1 MPSFGES
8 MKRERELRQITLRE
22 ISEATKINLRYLDA
36 LERNDF
42 RHLPGG
48 VFNKGFVR
56 AFAQYIGVDSESM
69 VNAYLEEE
77 QSQQARVE
85 ERRKEA
91 LRRSAASEPP
101 LIGRDARIEPE
112 EGSRPSR
119 ALRIVGLAAVVAIVA
134 VAVALALVL
143 RDKPQAPAQAAV
155 PPARPAQ
162 APSPNGAPAEA
173 SALEARVIVVR
184 RTPGTLN
191 CDDRERR
198 DLGELLPGAELILRC
213 GSFLVVDA
221 EDGGAI
227 RLGIGGASP
236 ETPGPDRQ
244 PVRGHRIDAATPAK
258 PAAKGS
264 S

>member
-56 AFAQYIGVDSESM
+56 AFAQYIGIDAESM
-69 VNAYLEEE
+69 VTAYLQEE
-77 QSQQARVE
+77 QGQQARVE

-91 LRRSAASEPP
+91 LRRAVGNESATPEH
-101 LIGRDARIEPE
+101 DARA
-112 EGSRPSR
+112 EGDPAEGRSR
-119 ALRIVGLAAVVAIVA
+119 ALPIAGAVTILAVLAAITLLVVF
-134 VAVALALVL
+134 L
-143 RDKPQAPAQAAV
+143 KPGAGQPPAAAPEAAAAAAPTTAPA
-155 PPARPAQ
+155 P
-162 APSPNGAPAEA
+162 GGT
-173 SALEARVIVVR
+173 ALEARVVMVR
-184 RTPGTLN
+184 GTHGTLN
-191 CDDRERR
+191 CDDRERH
-198 DLGELLPGAELILRC
+198 DLGGLQPGAELILRC

-236 ETPGPDRQ
+236 ETLGPDGQ
-244 PVRGHRIDAATPAK
+244 PVRGHRIDAAAGK
-258 PAAKGS
+258 PATPGKS
-264 S
+264 